1 MKRKVVDDHD
11 CGAVKLNGDGLC
23 SIPAGKMTTHPGEGR
38 CNLHSGIVE
47 GVPVVGYDI
56 PAIKERMQV
65 FLHDPDII
73 SVDNEIALLRSY
85 LELLSNY
92 IEIFKYDQDNNVLPQ
107 DSRINV
113 TDLTTMINQC
123 TRNISHLVLAKH
135 QIEMDR
141 KYMVD
146 IRMVHAIFSIVGE
159 AIDRRIDDVIVRSA
173 IMNDLNRIA
182 LPAPITK

>member
-1 MKRKVVDDHD
+1 MKRRIVDDKD
-11 CGAVKLNGDGLC
+11 CGAVKINGDGLC
-23 SIPAGKMTTHPGEGR
+23 RISAGKMTTHPGEGR
-38 CNLHSGIVE
+38 CNLHSGMVE
-47 GVPVVGYDI
+47 GVPVAGYDI

-73 SVDNEIALLRSY
+73 SVDQEIALLRSY

-123 TRNISHLVLAKH
+123 ARNISHLVLTKH

-146 IRMVHAIFSIVGE
+146 IRMVHAIFSIVGQ
-159 AIDRRIDDVIVRSA
+159 AIDRRISDVLVRSA

-182 LPAPITK
+182 LPVPITK